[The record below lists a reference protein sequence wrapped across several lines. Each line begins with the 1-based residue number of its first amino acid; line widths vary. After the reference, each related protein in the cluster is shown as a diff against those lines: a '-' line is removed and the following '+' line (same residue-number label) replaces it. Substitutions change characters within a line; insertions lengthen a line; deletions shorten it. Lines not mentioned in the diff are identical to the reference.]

1 MNDLLLFALVI
12 LKTTNVVN
20 SFAEEGRN
28 FSQVHIARA
37 ARLNFLVQSIDSG
50 AISLDVMQEH
60 DSEIS
65 TQK

>member
-12 LKTTNVVN
+12 LKTVVN

-50 AISLDVMQEH
+50 AISLDVMQERH
-60 DSEIS
+60 SEIS
-65 TQK
+65 IQK